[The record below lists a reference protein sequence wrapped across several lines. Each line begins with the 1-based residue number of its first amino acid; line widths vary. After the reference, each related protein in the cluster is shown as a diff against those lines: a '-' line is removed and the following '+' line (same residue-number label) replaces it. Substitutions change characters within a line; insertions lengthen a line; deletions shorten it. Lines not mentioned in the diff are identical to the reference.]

1 MIRIE
6 KSRLSG
12 FAWLLGAAL
21 LLNLGGCTSV
31 RDRLVPPTVDLVNIR
46 PQSLRE
52 GRTLMAVSRLRVS
65 NPNDTTVPVEGGMVK
80 MTLAG
85 KPVAEGELTE
95 GFVLPANGY
104 EEIDV
109 RINLDLATSLTVGM
123 AMLEGETVLPYTLDG
138 YIDVGIAYLGR
149 INIAERGEVS
159 LNQLRPTSNPE
170 TSDAL

>member
-6 KSRLSG
+6 KSRFSG
-12 FAWLLGAAL
+12 FARLVGAAL
-21 LLNLGGCTSV
+21 LLTLSGCTSV
-31 RDRLVPPTVDLVNIR
+31 RDSLVPPTVDLVNIQ

-52 GRTLMAVSRLRVS
+52 GRALMALSRLRVT
-65 NPNDTTVPVEGGMVK
+65 NPNDTTVPIDGGMVK

-95 GFVLPANGY
+95 GFTLPPNGY

-109 RINLDLATSLTVGM
+109 RINLDLATSLTIGM

-138 YIDVGIAYLGR
+138 YVDVGIAYLGR
-149 INIAERGEVS
+149 INIAESGEVS
-159 LNQLRPTSNPE
+159 LNQLRPIQNPE
-170 TSDAL
+170 SSDAL

>member
-1 MIRIE
+1 MTRM
-6 KSRLSG
+6 KQSRFSG
-12 FAWLLGAAL
+12 FARLLGAAL
-21 LLNLGGCTSV
+21 LLMPAACTSV
-31 RDRLVPPTVDLVNIR
+31 RDSLVPPTVDLVNIQ

-52 GRTLMAVSRLRVS
+52 GRTLIALSRLRVS
-65 NPNDTTVPVEGGMVK
+65 NPNATAVPIDGGMVR

-85 KPVAEGELTE
+85 KPVAEGELTA

-123 AMLEGETVLPYTLDG
+123 AMLEGETVLPYTLSG
-138 YIDVGIAYLGR
+138 YVDVGIAYLGR
-149 INIAERGEVS
+149 INIAESGQVS
-159 LNQLRPTSNPE
+159 LNQLRPTPNPE